1 MSFVG
6 VVRSSAAVLGAALIA
21 AAPAG
26 AAGNPK
32 AAEAAKYG
40 GTLVYM
46 IPAASLPSFDA
57 HRETTYAVIHSI
69 RPFYSM
75 LVRINPENPSST
87 TDFVCDVCTEMPQPT
102 DDGKTYTFKIRD
114 DVKFHNGDKMTAEDV
129 AKSLNM
135 IMFPPEGVLS
145 PRSTNFVMV
154 EDVTAPDPHTVV
166 MHLKFPT
173 SAFMPALASPFNV
186 IYEKKVLDKDPH
198 WYEQNIMGSGPFK
211 FAGYEIGQSIEGVR
225 NPDYYHK
232 GQPYLDGFKGI
243 YAAKQATQI
252 DAIRA
257 DRAAAEFRGYPP
269 AAMNELK
276 EELGD
281 KVKILESD
289 WNCGSRLEI
298 NHKKKPFEDPRVR
311 RALSLAIDRWGSAPA
326 LSRVANV
333 KTVGTIV
340 FPESPLAPTKEEMK
354 EIPGLWPDI
363 KKSRAEARRLLKE
376 AGAEN
381 LQIELLNR
389 NVDQPYKYV
398 GIWVMDQWRKIG
410 VSSTQRVVPT
420 GPWFAARRSGDFEV
434 NIGANCHDVV
444 NPVIDI
450 QPYLPN
456 SYYPAQYGNF
466 EDPKEVEL
474 YEKVLHETD
483 PKKQHQAMLALV
495 KEHATEAHDP
505 FLLWWYRRVPL
516 RSYVHGWKIS
526 PSHYIN
532 QDLANI
538 WLSAP
543 KCDECSASPP
553 NAEKHAEATK

>member
-1 MSFVG
+1 
-6 VVRSSAAVLGAALIA
+6 
-21 AAPAG
+21 
-26 AAGNPK
+26 
-32 AAEAAKYG
+32 
-40 GTLVYM
+40 M
-46 IPAASLPSFDA
+46 IPAASLPSFDG
-57 HRETTYAVIHSI
+57 HRETTYAVIHSVA
-69 RPFYSM
+69 PFYSV

-87 TDFVCDVCTEMPQPT
+87 TDFVCDVCTEMPKPA

-129 AKSLNM
+129 AKSLDM
-135 IMFPPEGVLS
+135 IMFPPKGVLS

-154 EDVTAPDPHTVV
+154 KDVSAPDPQTVV
-166 MHLKFPT
+166 IHLKFPT
-173 SAFMPALASPFNV
+173 SAFMPALASPYNF

-211 FAGYEIGQSIEGVR
+211 FTNYQIGQSIEGVR
-225 NPDYYHK
+225 DPNYYHK
-232 GQPYLDGFKGI
+232 GLPYLDGFKGI

-257 DRAAAEFRGYPP
+257 DRAATEFRGYPP

-276 EELGD
+276 EELGN
-281 KVKILESD
+281 KVKIVESD

-298 NHKKKPFEDPRVR
+298 NHKKKPFDDARVR
-311 RALSLAIDRWGSAPA
+311 RALSLAIDRWGSAPS
-326 LSRVANV
+326 LSEVANV

-340 FPESPLAPTKEEMK
+340 FPGSPLAPTKEEMK

-398 GIWVMDQWRKIG
+398 GIWVIDQWRKIG
-410 VSSTQRVVPT
+410 VNATQRVVPT
-420 GPWFAARRSGDFEV
+420 GPWFAARRSGDYEV
-434 NIGANCHDVV
+434 NVGANCHDVV

-466 EDPKEVEL
+466 EDPKEVQL

-483 PKKQHQAMLALV
+483 PKKQHQDMLALV

-516 RSYVHGWKIS
+516 RSYVNGWKIS

-532 QDLANI
+532 QDLATI
-538 WLSAP
+538 WLSEP
-543 KCDECSASPP
+543 KCDECSVSEPQ
-553 NAEKHAEATK
+553 AEKHAEATK

>member
-1 MSFVG
+1 MSFAG
-6 VVRSSAAVLGAALIA
+6 VVRSTVAALGAALIA

-26 AAGNPK
+26 AAGNSK
-32 AAEAAKYG
+32 AAETPKYG
-40 GTLVYM
+40 GTLTYM
-46 IPAASLPSFDA
+46 IPADSPPSFDG
-57 HRETTYAVIHSI
+57 HRETTFALIHSVA
-69 RPFYSM
+69 PFYST

-87 TDFVCDVCTEMPQPT
+87 TDFVCDVCTEMPKPT
-102 DDGKTYTFKIRD
+102 DGGKTWTFKIRD
-114 DVKFHNGDKMTAEDV
+114 DIKFHNGDKMTAEDV

-135 IMFPPEGVLS
+135 IIFPPDGVLS

-154 EDVTAPDPHTVV
+154 KDVSAPDPHTVAI
-166 MHLKFPT
+166 HLKFPT
-173 SAFMPALASPFNV
+173 SAFMPALASPYNF
-186 IYEKKVLDKDPH
+186 IYQKKVLDKDPH
-198 WYEQNIMGSGPFK
+198 WYEKNIMGSGPFK
-211 FAGYEIGQSIEGVR
+211 FAGYHVGQSIEGVR

-232 GQPYLDGFKGI
+232 GLPYLDGFVGI
-243 YAAKQATQI
+243 YAPKQATQI

-269 AAMNELK
+269 SAINQLK

-281 KVKILESD
+281 KITIQESD

-298 NHKKKPFEDPRVR
+298 NHKKKPFDDPRVR
-311 RALSLAIDRWGSAPA
+311 RALSLAIDRWGGAPA
-326 LSRVANV
+326 LSEVADV

-340 FPESPLAPTKEEMK
+340 FPGSPLAPTKEEMK

-363 KKSRAEARRLLKE
+363 EKSRAEARRLLKE
-376 AGAEN
+376 AGVEN
-381 LQIELLNR
+381 LNIELLNR

-398 GIWVMDQWRKIG
+398 AIWVIDQWNKIG
-410 VSSTQRVVPT
+410 VHATQRVVPT
-420 GPWFAARRSGDFEV
+420 GPWFAARRSGDYEV
-434 NIGANCHDVV
+434 NVGANCHDVV

-483 PKKQHQAMLALV
+483 PQKQHQNMLALV
-495 KEHATEAHDP
+495 KEQATEAHDP

-516 RSYVHGWKIS
+516 RDYVHGWKIS

-532 QDLANI
+532 QDLATI

-543 KCDECSASPP
+543 KCDECSVSAPT
-553 NAEKHAEATK
+553 AEKHAEAK